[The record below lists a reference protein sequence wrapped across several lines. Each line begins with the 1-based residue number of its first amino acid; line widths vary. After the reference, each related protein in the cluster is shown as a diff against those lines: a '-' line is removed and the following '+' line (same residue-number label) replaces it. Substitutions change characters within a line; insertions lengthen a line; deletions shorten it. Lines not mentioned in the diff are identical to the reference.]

1 MKILFFTHEFP
12 PIIRSGPGNRTR
24 LLADKLSEKGFKL
37 EFISLKFG
45 EYNGLAKEENYNK
58 NCIVHRITL
67 PKNERLLFSFYSS
80 IFSWINRS
88 IAKNCD
94 AVHALDT
101 RDAPFAYFNGKP
113 LLVDINDYTS
123 ASTPLNPF
131 KFPWKAHDKWT
142 RYFYNNFT
150 KIIEATSILRA
161 NAVTF
166 SNPTTSDIVSKYYKI
181 PEEKINILGRGID
194 PNEYLTEKTAKKRK
208 DILFIGGNLEGKGIE
223 EMIKS
228 ISIVKRRYPSI
239 KVNVISK
246 ASPEYMKHLQSM
258 MDEFK
263 VSDNFVFHGELS
275 HKEIINLQMQSYMFV
290 IPTYRDGMPQAL
302 LESMMAKLPAVG
314 TNVGGLPYVID
325 DKKTGFLV
333 EVYNVEQLAEKIL
346 FLLNNPKIAEEM
358 GEKGREKIL
367 NNFTFDSIVERY
379 IKIY

>member
-150 KIIEATSILRA
+150 KII
-161 NAVTF
+161 
-166 SNPTTSDIVSKYYKI
+166 
-181 PEEKINILGRGID
+181 EEKINILGRGID